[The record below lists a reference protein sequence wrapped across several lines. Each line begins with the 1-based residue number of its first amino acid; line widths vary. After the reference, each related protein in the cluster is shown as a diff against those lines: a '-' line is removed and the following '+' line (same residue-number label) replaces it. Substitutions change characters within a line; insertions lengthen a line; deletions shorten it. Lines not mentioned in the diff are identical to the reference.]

1 LADQGIDVII
11 SLQSSKYVHN
21 FKDFVQD
28 VDSILKPG
36 GVFAFADLKQTQ
48 DWEQIEADLS
58 STSLRILKKENITN
72 NVVQALKLDEV
83 GKWQTINNFI
93 GSSKFRYDNN
103 KLTSILV
110 LRRTLRRIGIIRDS
124 VITESLKSGSN
135 TAMAYLLHKIPQS
148 NLQWE

>member
-1 LADQGIDVII
+1 MADQGIDLII

-48 DWEQIEADLS
+48 DWEQLEADLS

-72 NVVQALKLDEV
+72 NVMQALKLDEV

-93 GSSKFRYDNN
+93 GSSKF
-103 KLTSILV
+103 V
-110 LRRTLRRIGIIRDS
+110 M
-124 VITESLKSGSN
+124 ITIN
-135 TAMAYLLHKIPQS
+135 
-148 NLQWE
+148 